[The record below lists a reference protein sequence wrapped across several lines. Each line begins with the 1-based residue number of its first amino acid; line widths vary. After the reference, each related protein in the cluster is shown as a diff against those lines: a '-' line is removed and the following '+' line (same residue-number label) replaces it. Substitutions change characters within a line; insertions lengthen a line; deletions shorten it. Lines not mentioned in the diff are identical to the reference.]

1 MNEEF
6 PIKKCLPTG
15 RVFSVHVD
23 PNANNLIVASCLP
36 EEQLSIFPRRC

>member
-6 PIKKCLPTG
+6 PIKKCSPTG

-23 PNANNLIVASCLP
+23 PNENNLIVASCLSG
-36 EEQLSIFPRRC
+36 EHLSIFPRRC